1 MAYTPDSCQDQFT
14 PQQTARARCY
24 LDRLINF
31 VTVPDPSDTPISVPA
46 VAGTTP
52 VRVPSAQ
59 TVSVGYRTE
68 TVAVLLSFVA
78 LIVSL

>member
-31 VTVPDPSDTPISVPA
+31 VTVPDPSDAPISLPA
-46 VAGTTP
+46 AAGTTP
-52 VRVPSAQ
+52 TAQ
-59 TVSVGYRTE
+59 TISMGYRTE